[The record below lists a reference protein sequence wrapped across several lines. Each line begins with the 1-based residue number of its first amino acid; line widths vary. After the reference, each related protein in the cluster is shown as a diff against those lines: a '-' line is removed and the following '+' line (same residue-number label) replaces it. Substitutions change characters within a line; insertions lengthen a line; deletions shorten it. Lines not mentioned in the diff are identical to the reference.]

1 MFIYFIM
8 KLNNIGLIVAVIV
21 IMIWMFHLYKDRC
34 KNIEKY
40 TSMANTAK
48 RYLDKN
54 EKLNPGVVMARFLT
68 LSGDRT
74 VADEAFTLAK
84 MNDKEGLYALLEEV
98 KKANPRVEN
107 E

>member
-1 MFIYFIM
+1 M

-21 IMIWMFHLYKDRC
+21 IMIWMFHLYKDQR

-40 TSMANTAK
+40 TSMANGVK
-48 RYLDKN
+48 QYLDKN
-54 EKLNPGVVMARFLT
+54 DKLNAGIVMARFFTLT
-68 LSGDRT
+68 DDRT

-84 MNDKEGLYALLEEV
+84 MNDKEALYALLEEV
-98 KKANPRVEN
+98 KKVNPRVES